1 MRLVRLFPVLVAL
14 HFSRY
19 FTPSVAHSLAA
30 NGKGGLRHK
39 TSLNATLQGS
49 GKCGGSCYCGGGR
62 APIPTPPAEPN
73 TPGCRRWSTIKA
85 VGDSWHNYNCGS
97 DVTDCRYGGGHQ
109 LKSYSDYKRCRD
121 GARTA
126 CYQTN
131 HCDRPNVVYTM
142 NHPGSKF
149 FYKGAPVG
157 GFRRDCSGITS
168 AMLGLRTPGET
179 TRTLNSKT
187 YGIEREEMQP
197 GDILNKPGAHVIVF
211 AGWDST
217 PGGSFWAYEEKG
229 DRGVIIS
236 KKSGSY
242 GGSAY
247 QARRVTSSCWHGSE
261 KAEGGSSKGK
271 EVDPDDQDNG
281 VPGEVK
287 DKEGAKEGD
296 AKDTGTNGSP
306 DLAPM
311 EDGSSLPKQEKPKEE
326 KKDKKGAEGDSVN
339 WWSDP
344 PPWWSANPPEW
355 GSPHGSFYSPFH
367 SPHSAPV
374 LRPQGSVVP
383 QGNANNQFYG
393 NPQPQLLRSGHWW

>member
-1 MRLVRLFPVLVAL
+1 
-14 HFSRY
+14 
-19 FTPSVAHSLAA
+19 
-30 NGKGGLRHK
+30 
-39 TSLNATLQGS
+39 
-49 GKCGGSCYCGGGR
+49 
-62 APIPTPPAEPN
+62 
-73 TPGCRRWSTIKA
+73 
-85 VGDSWHNYNCGS
+85 
-97 DVTDCRYGGGHQ
+97 
-109 LKSYSDYKRCRD
+109 
-121 GARTA
+121 
-126 CYQTN
+126 
-131 HCDRPNVVYTM
+131 
-142 NHPGSKF
+142 
-149 FYKGAPVG
+149 
-157 GFRRDCSGITS
+157 
-168 AMLGLRTPGET
+168 MLGLRTPGET

-197 GDILNKPGAHVIVF
+197 GDILNKAGAHVIVF

-247 QARRVTSSCWHGSE
+247 QARRFTSSCWHGSE